1 VTTTTKNGR
10 ARAGPVVGR
19 GGQVVMTCATSN
31 ALSPKKLLHTKWTA
45 VSPRN
50 KEKHFLVTK
59 VIEPEPAGLPVV
71 SIEIEAVH
79 SKRAR
84 IIGWRELTDVARW
97 RRGWV

>member
-1 VTTTTKNGR
+1 MTRAPTTRPPT
-10 ARAGPVVGR
+10 
-19 GGQVVMTCATSN
+19 N

-45 VSPRN
+45 VVPKN

-59 VIEPEPAGLPVV
+59 VIEPVPLGSPVV
-71 SIEIEAVH
+71 SVEIEAVH

-84 IIGWRELTDVARW
+84 IIGWRELTDAAQW

>member
-1 VTTTTKNGR
+1 
-10 ARAGPVVGR
+10 
-19 GGQVVMTCATSN
+19 MTSASTN

-45 VSPRN
+45 VTPRN

-59 VIEPEPAGLPVV
+59 VIEPLPPGSPVV

-79 SKRAR
+79 SKRVRVIA
-84 IIGWRELTDVARW
+84 WRELKNALQW

>member
-1 VTTTTKNGR
+1 MTR
-10 ARAGPVVGR
+10 AK
-19 GGQVVMTCATSN
+19 SN

-45 VSPRN
+45 VEPRN

-59 VIEPEPAGLPVV
+59 VIEPEPAGSAVV
-71 SIEIEAVH
+71 SVEIEAVR

>member
-1 VTTTTKNGR
+1 MTRVTTTRHPTH
-10 ARAGPVVGR
+10 
-19 GGQVVMTCATSN
+19 

-45 VSPRN
+45 VTPRN

-59 VIEPEPAGLPVV
+59 VIEPEPPGSPVV

-79 SKRAR
+79 SRRAR
-84 IIGWRELTDVARW
+84 VIAWRELKDTAQW

>member
-1 VTTTTKNGR
+1 
-10 ARAGPVVGR
+10 
-19 GGQVVMTCATSN
+19 MTRATSN

-45 VSPRN
+45 VEPQN
-50 KEKHFLVTK
+50 KEKHYLVTK
-59 VIEPEPAGLPVV
+59 VIEPMSPDLPVV
-71 SIEIEAVH
+71 SVEIEAVH

>member
-1 VTTTTKNGR
+1 MTR
-10 ARAGPVVGR
+10 AP
-19 GGQVVMTCATSN
+19 SN

-45 VSPRN
+45 VRPRN

-59 VIEPEPAGLPVV
+59 VIEPVPPGSPVV

-79 SKRAR
+79 SKRASV
-84 IIGWRELTDVARW
+84 IAWRELKDTVRW

>member
-1 VTTTTKNGR
+1 
-10 ARAGPVVGR
+10 
-19 GGQVVMTCATSN
+19 MSN

-45 VSPRN
+45 VEPRN

-59 VIEPEPAGLPVV
+59 VIEPEAPGSPVV
-71 SIEIEAVH
+71 SVEIEAVH
-79 SKRAR
+79 SKRVR